1 MGDVTS
7 STVHFAPEKAR
18 NRRSPIRALA
28 LAIMALMIL
37 GVFSIGIYLPYVMQ
51 SAAVETAIQ
60 ANVETIRLVKEMRG
74 YYTQHVIAR
83 AMQTGGLTPSMDH
96 IGKPGE
102 IPLPATLV
110 KELSDLLRKRDTKL
124 ELVSPYPWPHR
135 AGRKLDAFEQEAWQ
149 RFQTDPDAVVTRL
162 EIVDSQRVLRVA
174 TSDRM
179 SSETCVNCHNS
190 HPQSVKTDWKLGDVR
205 AVFEVSRLIEPYLAA
220 SETRG
225 RFVVGLL
232 WAGAIVGCGAVL
244 FLFMLFE
251 RKNREK
257 HEADRNAYFLAEHD
271 ALTGLV
277 NRARLLRGLNECFD
291 GTGGRP
297 RYSALLLIDLDNFK
311 PVNDTYGHGVGD
323 KLLVEVA
330 MRLRQ
335 HAKGGDLLA
344 RLGGDE
350 FAMARVGPLS
360 NERIAQDANAICMA
374 MREPFI
380 IDGHTLCIGASIGT
394 AITGVDAGNT
404 TDLVIAADLALY
416 AAKGAGRSCSRQFEH
431 DMTISALRRVRVEE
445 DLRSALVRNE
455 FVLHYQPI
463 VSVATGRVIKLEA
476 LIRWNHPE
484 RGLVP
489 PSEFIPVA
497 EETGLIVPIGA
508 WVARNACAEIA
519 RLPGDVKLGIN
530 LSTTQLVPETLLPT
544 LKQALMES
552 RLDPS
557 RLEVE
562 ITESMMIQNE
572 SNAIVLLNDLR
583 AMGIEIS
590 IDDFGTGY
598 SCLGYLQSYP
608 VTCIKIDRS
617 FVDPLGRLASARP
630 IVGAIIALS
639 HALGMTTVAEGVE
652 TQEQL
657 DELIV
662 LGCDSVQGYYLAKP
676 APLASIDLNE
686 RHRLAA

>member
-1 MGDVTS
+1 M
-7 STVHFAPEKAR
+7 
-18 NRRSPIRALA
+18 
-28 LAIMALMIL
+28 
-37 GVFSIGIYLPYVMQ
+37 
-51 SAAVETAIQ
+51 
-60 ANVETIRLVKEMRG
+60 
-74 YYTQHVIAR
+74 
-83 AMQTGGLTPSMDH
+83 
-96 IGKPGE
+96 
-102 IPLPATLV
+102 
-110 KELSDLLRKRDTKL
+110 
-124 ELVSPYPWPHR
+124 
-135 AGRKLDAFEQEAWQ
+135 
-149 RFQTDPDAVVTRL
+149 
-162 EIVDSQRVLRVA
+162 
-174 TSDRM
+174 
-179 SSETCVNCHNS
+179 
-190 HPQSVKTDWKLGDVR
+190 
-205 AVFEVSRLIEPYLAA
+205 
-220 SETRG
+220 
-225 RFVVGLL
+225 
-232 WAGAIVGCGAVL
+232 
-244 FLFMLFE
+244 
-251 RKNREK
+251 
-257 HEADRNAYFLAEHD
+257 
-271 ALTGLV
+271 
-277 NRARLLRGLNECFD
+277 
-291 GTGGRP
+291 
-297 RYSALLLIDLDNFK
+297 
-311 PVNDTYGHGVGD
+311 
-323 KLLVEVA
+323 
-330 MRLRQ
+330 
-335 HAKGGDLLA
+335 
-344 RLGGDE
+344 
-350 FAMARVGPLS
+350 
-360 NERIAQDANAICMA
+360 
-374 MREPFI
+374 
-380 IDGHTLCIGASIGT
+380 
-394 AITGVDAGNT
+394 
-404 TDLVIAADLALY
+404 
-416 AAKGAGRSCSRQFEH
+416 
-431 DMTISALRRVRVEE
+431 
-445 DLRSALVRNE
+445 
-455 FVLHYQPI
+455 
-463 VSVATGRVIKLEA
+463 
-476 LIRWNHPE
+476 
-484 RGLVP
+484 
-489 PSEFIPVA
+489 A